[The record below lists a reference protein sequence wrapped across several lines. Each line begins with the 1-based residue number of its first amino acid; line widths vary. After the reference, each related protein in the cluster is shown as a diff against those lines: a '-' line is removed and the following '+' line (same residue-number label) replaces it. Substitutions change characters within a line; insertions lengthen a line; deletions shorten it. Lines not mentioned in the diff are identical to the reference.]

1 MTLVEKIKHWREDPG
16 AFVRECVGA
25 TPSAQQDAILQAV
38 ARPNARVTVRSGH
51 GTGKSCALSWL
62 LLWHVLCF
70 LDSKAPCT
78 APVEKQLRDVLWGE
92 ARKWRDHMPPAW
104 RDQVLVGS
112 DRIAAACAPETQY
125 ATYRVA
131 RKGNADALQGFHAS
145 HVLYVIDE
153 ASGVDDAVFEAARGA
168 LSTAG
173 SRIVL
178 IGNPTRA
185 AGFFWSSHC
194 GLNGDNWTRLTLSCA
209 DSPHVSPEYLEE
221 MKREY
226 GEDSDVYR
234 VRVLGEFPKGGIT
247 QLIGEDVARA
257 ALGRQVKPHAY
268 QHAPTVLGV
277 DVSYFG
283 DDRCVIFLRQ
293 GVRSELL
300 LAQRDLDTLT
310 LAGLAAQAA
319 AKHGAETVFVDAT
332 GVGAG
337 VVDALRNMTAAEVVP
352 VMFAGRA
359 IPDKGTA
366 FANKRTECWWR
377 MKEWLREGGC
387 LPADERTMTELC
399 APEYGYTPAGA
410 VQLERKEDV
419 KARLGASPDIAD
431 ALALTFAFPVAPRG
445 EAIRRGPRMCECEDT
460 SG

>member
-1 MTLVEKIKHWREDPG
+1 MTLKEKLKQWRAEPG
-16 AFVRECVGA
+16 RFVREVIGA
-25 TPSAQQDAILQAV
+25 EPSAQQDAILAAV
-38 ARPNARVTVRSGH
+38 AKPGARVTVKSGH

-125 ATYRVA
+125 ATYRTA

-168 LSTAG
+168 LSTEG
-173 SRIVL
+173 SRIIL

-185 AGFFWSSHC
+185 AGFFWASHC
-194 GLNGDNWTRLTLSCA
+194 GIGSDGWERLTLSCA
-209 DSPHVSPEYLEE
+209 ESPHVSPEYLEE

-226 GEDSDVYR
+226 GEGSDVYR
-234 VRVLGEFPKGGIT
+234 VRVLGEFPKNGIT
-247 QLIGEDVARA
+247 QLVGEEVARA
-257 ALGRQVKPHAY
+257 AAGREIARHQY
-268 QHAPTVLGV
+268 EHAPVVLGV
-277 DVSYFG
+277 DVGWFG
-283 DDRCVIFLRQ
+283 DDRSAVFWRQ
-293 GVRSELL
+293 GLASRLL
-300 LAQRDLDTLT
+300 FAARGVDTMT
-310 LAGLAAQAA
+310 LAGLVAQEAG
-319 AKHGAETVFVDAT
+319 KHGAEAVFVDAT

-337 VVDALRNMTAAEVVP
+337 VADALRGMSPCEVYP
-352 VMFAGRA
+352 VMFGGAGV
-359 IPDKGTA
+359 PDKGTA
-366 FANKRTECWWR
+366 FANKRAECWWR
-377 MKEWLREGGC
+377 MRGWLQEGGC
-387 LPADERTMTELC
+387 IPADDKLVAEIC
-399 APEYGYTPAGA
+399 APEYGYTMTGA
-410 VQLERKEDV
+410 VQLESKKDIKR
-419 KARLGASPDIAD
+419 RLGASPDLAD

-445 EAIRRGPRMCECEDT
+445 AAKRMCECEP
-460 SG
+460 SVW